1 MFTFILKGDTQS
13 DNIFDILYDFYT
25 YIAESLINKLLY
37 KFKYNGFNKLPSSNC
52 TPGIIL
58 LFRTKALSV
67 MCC

>member
-25 YIAESLINKLLY
+25 YIAESLNKLLY
-37 KFKYNGFNKLPSSNC
+37 KFKYNGFKKLPSSNC
-52 TPGIIL
+52 TPGIL
-58 LFRTKALSV
+58 PFRTKALSV